1 MPSTIT
7 KFHNYHRRG
16 RARDYPIEEMRASGT
31 ASRTGD
37 EPWIGEVRA
46 VIGADGSVVVLH
58 LDTEDAS
65 TFALDLLEAALSARG
80 RPKFSGGRDFEPL
93 PPVLEARLREAAAWT
108 RPAPAV
114 VAEPAPW
121 PKRPVAERAAMLP
134 PNYADQLLNLAD
146 ADDHGLIGGWR
157 VLEDIP
163 VYDDARDHLVAAG
176 TVQLAPHLPGCG
188 RCTSDGLAVAAEVR
202 RLRGLTR

>member
-7 KFHNYHRRG
+7 KFHNYDRRG

-31 ASRTGD
+31 ASCTGD
-37 EPWIGEVRA
+37 GPWVGEVRA
-46 VIGADGSVVVLH
+46 IIGADGSVVVLH
-58 LDTEDAS
+58 LDSEDAA
-65 TFALDLLEAALSARG
+65 TFALDLLEATLRSRGQLSTV
-80 RPKFSGGRDFEPL
+80 GRDFEPL
-93 PPVLEARLREAAAWT
+93 PLALEARLREAAAWT
-108 RPAPAV
+108 RPSPAV

-121 PKRPVAERAAMLP
+121 PKRPAAERAALLP

-146 ADDHGLIGGWR
+146 ADDHEMIGGWR

-176 TVQLAPHLPGCG
+176 MVQLAPHLPGCG
-188 RCTSDGLAVAAEVR
+188 RVTSDGLAVVAELR
-202 RLRGLTR
+202 KLRGLTR

>member
-16 RARDYPIEEMRASGT
+16 RARDYRIEEMRASGT

-37 EPWIGEVRA
+37 EPWVGEVRV

-58 LDTEDAS
+58 LDSEDAA
-65 TFALDLLEAALSARG
+65 TFALDLLEATLRSRGQLSTV
-80 RPKFSGGRDFEPL
+80 GRDFEPL

-121 PKRPVAERAAMLP
+121 PKRPAAERAALLP

-163 VYDDARDHLVAAG
+163 VYDDARNHLVAAG

-202 RLRGLTR
+202 KLRGLTR